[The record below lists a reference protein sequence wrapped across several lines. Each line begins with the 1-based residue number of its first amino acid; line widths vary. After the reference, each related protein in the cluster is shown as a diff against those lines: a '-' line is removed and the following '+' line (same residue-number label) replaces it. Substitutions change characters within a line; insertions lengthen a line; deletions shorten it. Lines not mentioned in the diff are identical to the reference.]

1 MTTLEIIE
9 KAKEEI
15 EKAITAK
22 NNLIGKALDTQE
34 YQFSQM
40 GRVAALLDIAI
51 EQEGG
56 HKENEPDEEEE
67 VKR

>member
-1 MTTLEIIE
+1 MTTLEII
-9 KAKEEI
+9 KTAKKEI
-15 EKAITAK
+15 EKAISAK
-22 NNLIGKALDTQE
+22 NTFISKAFDTQE

-56 HKENEPDEEEE
+56 YTEEQEENDNG
-67 VKR
+67 